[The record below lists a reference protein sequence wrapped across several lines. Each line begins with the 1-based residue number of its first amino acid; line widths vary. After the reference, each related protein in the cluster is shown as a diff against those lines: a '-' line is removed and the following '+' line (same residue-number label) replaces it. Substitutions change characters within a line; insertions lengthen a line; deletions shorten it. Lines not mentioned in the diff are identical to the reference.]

1 MLIFEKLFGRLAK
14 LADLI
19 LVGFSFVW
27 VFDVFEI
34 YVAFVRIGMEDIVIL
49 KGVLLASK
57 YEIDPFVDIAGD
69 KWAFES

>member
-1 MLIFEKLFGRLAK
+1 MLICEKLFGRLAE

-27 VFDVFEI
+27 VLDLFEV
-34 YVAFVRIGMEDIVIL
+34 YVAFVRVGVEDIIIL

-69 KWAFES
+69 K